1 MQVSL
6 QHCKE
11 ITANLQWFTEEK
23 KDPALIRSEVF
34 SIVVGYLWAQ
44 SSLGYKIKGNSPT
57 EDLYQSLGGHIQSA
71 TEVEL
76 IQKSILPLIRVED

>member
-1 MQVSL
+1 MQVTL

-23 KDPALIRSEVF
+23 KDPALNISEVF

-44 SSLGYKIKGNSPT
+44 SSLGYKEKRNSPT
-57 EDLYQSLGGHIQSA
+57 EYLYQSLGRHIQSA

-76 IQKSILPLIRVED
+76 I